1 MRRPLL
7 VSLVLTRCAQ
17 LLALSAGSIRMSAD
31 VPVALRPLQ
40 RQEIVDKLDSVPV
53 FSVVNRQTQQV
64 VPTAAENGVLCCYFH
79 VDVDEAAAS
88 LAKLQARNPTLE
100 LALTATPLGTAYALC
115 EWERQASQEDEEE
128 DSEALGFADDDEYE
142 DDPDAPKIE
151 LRLQAPLRLSA
162 SAPALLRLRAS
173 VPLRPCTSAPPHL
186 RVSAPLHRRAY
197 SPLHLYATTG
207 GARRGRSRDAFAR

>member
-1 MRRPLL
+1 MLSDSLRACRFVKTKINYSDRHPCKIPAVPLPPSYLHASSLVMAPRRPLL
-7 VSLVLTRCAQ
+7 ASLVLARCA
-17 LLALSAGSIRMSAD
+17 LSALALSASSIRMSAD

-40 RQEIVDKLDSVPV
+40 RQEIVDKLDGVPV

-100 LALTATPLGTAYALC
+100 LGLTATPLGTAYALC
-115 EWERQASQEDEEE
+115 EWERQASQEDGEE
-128 DSEALGFADDDEYE
+128 DSEALGLADGDDYE

-151 LRLQAPLRLSA
+151 LRLQAPLRL
-162 SAPALLRLRAS
+162 RA
-173 VPLRPCTSAPPHL
+173 
-186 RVSAPLHRRAY
+186 SAPLHR
-197 SPLHLYATTG
+197 
-207 GARRGRSRDAFAR
+207 

>member
-1 MRRPLL
+1 MAPRRPL
-7 VSLVLTRCAQ
+7 VSLVLARCA
-17 LLALSAGSIRMSAD
+17 LSALALSAGSIRMSAD

-40 RQEIVDKLDSVPV
+40 RQEIVDKLDGVPV

-88 LAKLQARNPTLE
+88 LAMLQARNPTLE
-100 LALTATPLGTAYALC
+100 LGLTATPLGTAYALC

-128 DSEALGFADDDEYE
+128 DSEALGLADGDDYE

-151 LRLQAPLRLSA
+151 LRLQAPQRLCTSRA
-162 SAPALLRLRAS
+162 SAPISSFTA
-173 VPLRPCTSAPPHL
+173 
-186 RVSAPLHRRAY
+186 APLCHCRRRAPR
-197 SPLHLYATTG
+197 SKSQRLCSRKHPCRRCCAAAT
-207 GARRGRSRDAFAR
+207 R

>member
-17 LLALSAGSIRMSAD
+17 LLALSAGSIRMTAD

-40 RQEIVDKLDSVPV
+40 RQEIVDKLDGVPV

-186 RVSAPLHRRAY
+186 RVSAPLHRCAS